1 MTFSPRA
8 RSEKA
13 PEQDATRLVTP
24 RELQT
29 HKFDQ
34 ASLDVDENA
43 EIATDANRSKWHSS
57 THGVHVHAWF
67 KRMYAK
73 VDAGDATSAL
83 RARLYVAELVESPA
97 AHGVV
102 MLLIV
107 ANAVVI
113 AVATDWVETGYL
125 DDKGA
130 CRKLS
135 LAVLFVFTVEIV
147 AKLFAFHALFFRD
160 GWNVADLLIVA
171 VGLGF
176 HTGVIPH
183 GHTTAVIRL
192 VRILRLTRVV
202 EVLPGLEILMR
213 GFLTGLSSCLWVLAI
228 TMLFLFIYAV
238 VGTEVFGHGIERDSE
253 RARFFE
259 QEAGAPLDDFFG
271 SLGRSLVTMVQF
283 MTFDS
288 WSTVVRPLV
297 KEMPF
302 VATVYF
308 MSFLVL
314 VGFMCSF
321 MMSAV
326 FTDTLINMRNDAAAA
341 RARAHKRWIGH
352 VVRCSALLFTI
363 ADEDG
368 SETLDREEILR
379 TLLIIQ
385 RRQAHVDRGV
395 PIPNDSLTRVMIEM
409 ARHNINVEDALRT
422 LVEWLRDRSELT
434 LGEFVRCVAEAHEP
448 PQKEDSWALDRRV
461 AELQGELRDFKA
473 DVHAKLDA
481 LLARPPAAPAA
492 PGSTPTPPPAV
503 VRPRAKTGNGAAA
516 NSAEIA
522 ELEAQLA
529 ARSDGAEAEHTAR
542 LGRGNSRRPTA
553 PATPADTSE
562 V

>member
-1 MTFSPRA
+1 MVFSPRA

-13 PEQDATRLVTP
+13 ADVDVRLVTP

-29 HKFDQ
+29 HKFDED
-34 ASLDVDENA
+34 SLDVDENDT
-43 EIATDANRSKWHSS
+43 INTDANRSKWHNS

-67 KRMYAK
+67 KRMYAR
-73 VDAGDATSAL
+73 VDAGEATAAL
-83 RARLYVAELVESPA
+83 RARLYVAEVVESPI

-107 ANAVVI
+107 MNAVVI
-113 AVATDWVETGYL
+113 AVATDWVETDYL

-160 GWNVADLLIVA
+160 GWNVADLIIVV
-171 VGLGF
+171 VGVGF
-176 HTGVIPH
+176 HSGVIPH

-192 VRILRLTRVV
+192 VRIMRLTRVV
-202 EVLPGLEILMR
+202 EMLPGLEILMR
-213 GFLTGLSSCLWVLAI
+213 GFLTGLRSCMWVLAI

-238 VGTEVFGHGIERDSE
+238 VGCELFGHGIERDSE

-259 QEAGAPLDDFFG
+259 AETGYPLDDFFG
-271 SLGRSLVTMVQF
+271 SLGRSLITMMQF

-288 WSTVVRPLV
+288 WSTIVRPLI
-297 KEMPF
+297 KEMPV

-308 MSFLVL
+308 MSFIIL

-326 FTDTLINMRNDAAAA
+326 FTDTLIDMRNDAAAA

-352 VVRCSALLFTI
+352 VVRCSAQLFTI

-385 RRQAHVDRGV
+385 RRQAQVDRGV

-422 LVEWLRDRSELT
+422 LVEWLKDRAELT

-461 AELQGELRDFKA
+461 ANLQGELTEFKA
-473 DVHAKLDA
+473 DVNAKLDA
-481 LLARPPAAPAA
+481 LLERTLTVPSSIPPAPPDVAEPAQV
-492 PGSTPTPPPAV
+492 G
-503 VRPRAKTGNGAAA
+503 RPRKKTGNGAAA
-516 NSAEIA
+516 N
-522 ELEAQLA
+522 
-529 ARSDGAEAEHTAR
+529 RNRTDDTEAEHTAR
-542 LGRGNSRRPTA
+542 AGHGDGRR
-553 PATPADTSE
+553 PATPTTPAETSE